1 MTLAAQSCVADLR
14 EGPVTI
20 AQKPPDGGAMVK
32 RLRAD
37 RMTVL
42 LPTGP
47 SSPVRQCASA
57 LCLWTPERRS
67 LGERSV
73 SLAFFVFVSQWR
85 GAAARAR

>member
-14 EGPVTI
+14 EGLVTI

-32 RLRAD
+32 RWGAD

-47 SSPVRQCASA
+47 SSPVRLCALLVDA
-57 LCLWTPERRS
+57 RETLPRREERLS
-67 LGERSV
+67 G
-73 SLAFFVFVSQWR
+73 VFVSQWR